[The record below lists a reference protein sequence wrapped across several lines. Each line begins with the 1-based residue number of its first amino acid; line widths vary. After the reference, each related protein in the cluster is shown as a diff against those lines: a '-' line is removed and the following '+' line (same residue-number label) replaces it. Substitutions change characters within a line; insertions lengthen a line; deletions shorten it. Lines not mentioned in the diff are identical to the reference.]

1 MAGVTITSLH
11 HVGHVVRDIAQAMT
25 LYRRL
30 GFALPPPSCPA
41 LSPSEGVVPEP
52 FGAANTHADFPSDF
66 LELVTPV
73 AASVPADAKLV
84 PLQAPPDVLPVL
96 LERITATTAGLAAHL
111 DRFEGLHILM
121 FSTPDIDATAARLTA
136 GGVPHGGVNT
146 VQRPTETGLETVR
159 YLELDDLPEGRVGV
173 VADLDPEFQHA
184 RVLDHPNG
192 ATGLAEA
199 VLCVDDLDAAE
210 SRYATYLGVPATRS
224 GVFDLGRARLT
235 LTSDLDALL
244 PGERTRPGLAACAV
258 TVSDLGQT
266 EDLLRTNGF
275 TVARTSEGDLF
286 VPAREALG
294 AAMVFRAGR

>member
-1 MAGVTITSLH
+1 MTITSLH
-11 HVGHVVRDIAQAMT
+11 HVGHVVRDIARAMT

-30 GFALPPPSCPA
+30 GFALPPPTCPA
-41 LSPSEGVVPEP
+41 LSPHEGAAPEP
-52 FGAANTHADFPSDF
+52 FGAANTHADFPGDF

-73 AASVPADAKLV
+73 ADSVPADAKLV

-136 GGVPHGGVNT
+136 DGVAHGGVNT
-146 VQRPTETGLETVR
+146 VRRPVDAGLETVR

-173 VADLDPEFQHA
+173 VADLDPEFQHT

-192 ATGLAEA
+192 ATGLDEA

-210 SRYATYLGVPATRS
+210 SRYTTYLGVPATHSAQTR
-224 GVFDLGRARLT
+224 VFDLGGARLT
-235 LTSDLDALL
+235 LTADLGALL

-258 TVSDLGQT
+258 TVRDLRET
-266 EDLLRTNGF
+266 ENLLRANGV
-275 TVARTSEGDLF
+275 TVVHTPGGDVF